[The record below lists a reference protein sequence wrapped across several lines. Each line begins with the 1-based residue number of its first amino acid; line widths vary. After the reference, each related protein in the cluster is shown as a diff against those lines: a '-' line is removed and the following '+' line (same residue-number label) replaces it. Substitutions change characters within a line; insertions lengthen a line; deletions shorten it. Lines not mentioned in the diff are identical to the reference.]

1 MTVNGVSHL
10 YLHFLLEAPL
20 PTVETCADEK
30 KGRLPCLRD
39 IILLAKRKSCSKR
52 VLNTLASNAIR
63 TIAYKIK
70 LQ

>member
-1 MTVNGVSHL
+1 MTVNGVAHL
-10 YLHFLLEAPL
+10 YLHLLLEAPL
-20 PTVETCADEK
+20 PTLKSCADEK
-30 KGRLPCLRD
+30 RGRLGCLRD
-39 IILLAKRKSCSKR
+39 IILLAKRKSCSIR